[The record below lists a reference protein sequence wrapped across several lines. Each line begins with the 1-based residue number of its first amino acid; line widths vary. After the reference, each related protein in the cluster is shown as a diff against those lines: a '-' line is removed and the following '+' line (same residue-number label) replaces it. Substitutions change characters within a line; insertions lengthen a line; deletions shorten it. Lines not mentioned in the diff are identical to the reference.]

1 MQWPLGSA
9 ERRRNASMAWEVVQ
23 QGPNFCARLPHRWW
37 TLPTKRMILPTLNG
51 NFTNKHGEFTIFY
64 QQTWW
69 VYHILPTNMVS
80 LPYFTNKHGE
90 FTIFYQQTW
99 WVYHILPTNMEL
111 LPKCWF
117 NHEQWWMKRKQ
128 WWFHRF
134 NQENYVDFTMTNW
147 EFTKNNDCIMG
158 MS

>member
-51 NFTNKHGEFTIFY
+51 NFTNKHGEFTYFTNKHGEFTIFY

-99 WVYHILPTNMEL
+99 SFYQNADSTMNNGEWSGNNDDFTDSTKKIMWILPWQIGSS
-111 LPKCWF
+111 P
-117 NHEQWWMKRKQ
+117 R
-128 WWFHRF
+128 
-134 NQENYVDFTMTNW
+134 TM
-147 EFTKNNDCIMG
+147 IV
-158 MS
+158 